1 MRKLIETIIYYLKF
15 KENNENEM
23 AVHAIYFDFYYCRQ
37 LITMAALPAEAI
49 TDTRSPRFQQYPTQP
64 PTNQGAATER
74 WRLRGSFARNTVSH
88 P

>member
-23 AVHAIYFDFYYCRQ
+23 AVHAIHFDFYYCKQ
-37 LITMAALPAEAI
+37 LSTMAALPAKAFA
-49 TDTRSPRFQQYPTQP
+49 DTCS

-74 WRLRGSFARNTVSH
+74 WRRRGSFARSTVSH
-88 P
+88 A

>member
-37 LITMAALPAEAI
+37 LTKRKRESSKKDKWLKFYHEK
-49 TDTRSPRFQQYPTQP
+49 
-64 PTNQGAATER
+64 
-74 WRLRGSFARNTVSH
+74 
-88 P
+88 